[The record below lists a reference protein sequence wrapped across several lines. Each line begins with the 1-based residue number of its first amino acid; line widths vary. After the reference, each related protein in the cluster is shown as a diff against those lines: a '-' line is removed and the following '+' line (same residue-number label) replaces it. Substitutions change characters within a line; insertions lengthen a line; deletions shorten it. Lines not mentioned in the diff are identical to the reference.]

1 MDQEISRSITEE
13 VNESTRNL
21 DQMSTLEIVTAMNRE
36 DRLVPLAV
44 NEVLPHVAETID
56 RMTETL
62 QRGGRIFYIGA
73 GTSGRLGVLDA
84 SECPPTFGTDPE
96 RVQGVIA
103 GGDRALRFPVEGAE
117 DSEAQGVQDLKSRG
131 FGAGDFLV
139 GIAASGGTPYVR
151 GAIRHARS
159 IGAGT
164 AVITA
169 NPGSPLGKEAQFAIE
184 VETGPEVLMGSTR
197 LKAGTAQKL
206 ILNMLSTGTMVCLG
220 KTWRNLMVDLQPTNA
235 KLKHRAR
242 RIVELATSVS
252 GQEAEAALQW
262 CNGEAKTA
270 ILVLLGGW
278 EPDQARRHLLE
289 AGGRV
294 GEALDHADR

>member
-242 RIVELATSVS
+242 RIVELATGVS
-252 GQEAEAALQW
+252 GQEAEAALQS